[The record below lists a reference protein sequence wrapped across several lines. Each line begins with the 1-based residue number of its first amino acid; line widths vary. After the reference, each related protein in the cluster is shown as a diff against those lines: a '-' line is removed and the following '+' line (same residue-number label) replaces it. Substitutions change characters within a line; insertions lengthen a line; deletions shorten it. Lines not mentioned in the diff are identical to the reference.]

1 MPERGQRESHSHT
14 EGEVVIFEGTF
25 SWWAAWCMMIWVLCF
40 LASTVLM
47 ILSTRGSA
55 FQIISEEISYVKER
69 EVRPP
74 YGPEEQPVVD
84 ATMREIN
91 QMFAYRLPQ
100 TALFYSLA
108 GSSLG
113 LFTVSYFSSFVLLED
128 TDQGPKRVVDIGFL
142 ISKGVNVYMGRT
154 IPVILALLFLG
165 GWYVMGTAGPRAVA
179 CFAVGAALNLLSA
192 QVGVSVTVQGQTRLA
207 HALGLELFD
216 ALQIGVRTG
225 SIGGLLAT
233 SLALGGMAGMW
244 LLIQVSFAMRVGG
257 GIFSKGA
264 DIGADLVSDME
275 EARFEEDQKLFE
287 LQRKMAELEEDRKE
301 RAKHGLEGDD
311 EDMMEELRK
320 MEDQMQDIASQLH
333 PIDYFD
339 TVGEAINDVSG
350 TCADLFESMVLIL
363 GTCAIIGVKGS
374 PVPHFNAG
382 LPFWIIASG
391 KVGCSLVAYF
401 VHVHE
406 RFTARRIRW
415 SLRAN
420 LLLVIGLVQLVQ
432 VLVSFQEYLAGTIS
446 FERFGHFCV
455 ISLMGQVIPEVC
467 VLLGEF
473 FTSTDYSP
481 VRSLAMNADLGIVQ
495 VVLQGFGQGFFST
508 GLPAVVIITC
518 VVATWRLEQ
527 HYGLALLS
535 ASSVSGTGFQGGI
548 ASFGAI
554 ATNAHKIIHL
564 TTYHPMSR
572 HRANICAALGDTTA
586 HAGNTISAV
595 NAFSAVFNIALTLL
609 AQAYTELDINY
620 MNVTGSILSS
630 YSQAGLVLGVVMTFA
645 FAANTMIS
653 CLQTAQAF
661 AKYVAQYE
669 IGKIAQLPFPQSHV
683 RPLKKLASFGTIT
696 SMRMTISPI
705 INSLACPMIGGFF
718 LGVKGLLF
726 MISGSNVLVLC
737 LSIFLINSGQSWV
750 AARTG
755 WTGWDVGR
763 LHLSSGRKF
772 VLFGLLRDKDG
783 NVIGPDSPHY
793 ANLGIGETIGGPF
806 EDTTG
811 PAMNNFIKFVTGGPG
826 RLYDELPTNTWPF
839 GFASVVGSLS
849 LVFFSRVGLDLLL
862 KGLGSFL
869 QRRKK
874 MQAYEDGDFLRTL
887 RVKRAREIAK
897 QRAELK
903 EAISKLGGHIQVID
917 GSRTPSAVT
926 PELLSEVFDACY
938 APTQLKHG
946 NFENRKGDPRY
957 PRQEPTQRDVFG
969 RLREMCFDCQVR
981 PHQGLLHSAGRTDS
995 SSNTAGSR
1003 PPRRA
1008 DPWWRVVL
1016 HQSRADLWP
1025 VLGVQRGTAR
1035 PAIFALRVLL
1045 LCSHRTRHPP
1055 RLRVRALGK
1064 KRPDRYD
1071 GYECPA
1077 RRIEPGNGGGGVCQV
1092 QRRRGFNPV
1101 PTSSYHF
1108 IPDEALREEVT
1119 QLAREAAKQPTG
1131 VSVNTRCALMGSVLS
1146 GQCLGS
1152 NDLLALS
1159 VSTAVTVRTPFS
1171 HGSLV
1176 GIFEG
1181 QLTQKYEIL
1190 RQRLQG
1196 KTFLVRGKSEQK
1208 SLFVAKESHEKDP
1221 YAIADLRKEFD
1232 YLKRILEASL
1242 QHPNIS
1248 KVLEL
1253 VLGKELEEGQ
1263 WTDRLYVISELAAGS
1278 DLLQYMKKMIEHQRT
1293 LREDWMAKVLH
1304 QIMSGVAYLHSERV
1318 VHNDLKPDNIL
1329 CIQEFQPDSPD
1340 LVPWVTLTDFGCAKV
1355 RDEEDFVCGDPRY
1368 QSPETL
1374 RALVAHL
1381 KGQIGYQADIW
1392 SLGVTLFE
1400 LLSGGV
1406 MPFIY
1411 EAVHLNDV
1419 THNAA
1424 RWEKLK
1430 VEVMEKEPAAGH
1442 HSLSE
1447 ENLARLELKKTKGMA
1462 HTLLLNA
1469 MAMKLQRSHY
1479 EESWKVFQT
1488 IDADNDGSLSLE
1500 EFQQA
1505 FELLAGSPTSGS
1517 LCKSP
1522 MTRDDPQGAWL
1533 EHIFKMA
1540 DIDKNG
1546 RLNFPEFVAVT
1557 FDWNTLERSVLDGIL
1572 KRLFNQ
1578 LDRDGNGQDRRI

>member
-55 FQIISEEISYVKER
+55 FQIISEEISYVKE
-69 EVRPP
+69 VRPP

-113 LFTVSYFSSFVLLED
+113 LFTVSYFSSFVLLE
-128 TDQGPKRVVDIGFL
+128 DQGPKRVVDIGFL

-244 LLIQVSFAMRVGG
+244 LLIQDTLSLSGFGSGASIVSFAMRVGG

-750 AARTG
+750 AAR
-755 WTGWDVGR
+755 
-763 LHLSSGRKF
+763 KF

-811 PAMNNFIKFVTGGPG
+811 PAMNNFIKFVAVFAFVTGGPG

-874 MQAYEDGDFLRTL
+874 MQAYEEG
-887 RVKRAREIAK
+887 E
-897 QRAELK
+897 E
-903 EAISKLGGHIQVID
+903 
-917 GSRTPSAVT
+917 PP
-926 PELLSEVFDACY
+926 PE
-938 APTQLKHG
+938 
-946 NFENRKGDPRY
+946 
-957 PRQEPTQRDVFG
+957 
-969 RLREMCFDCQVR
+969 
-981 PHQGLLHSAGRTDS
+981 
-995 SSNTAGSR
+995 
-1003 PPRRA
+1003 
-1008 DPWWRVVL
+1008 
-1016 HQSRADLWP
+1016 
-1025 VLGVQRGTAR
+1025 
-1035 PAIFALRVLL
+1035 
-1045 LCSHRTRHPP
+1045 
-1055 RLRVRALGK
+1055 
-1064 KRPDRYD
+1064 
-1071 GYECPA
+1071 
-1077 RRIEPGNGGGGVCQV
+1077 
-1092 QRRRGFNPV
+1092 
-1101 PTSSYHF
+1101 
-1108 IPDEALREEVT
+1108 
-1119 QLAREAAKQPTG
+1119 
-1131 VSVNTRCALMGSVLS
+1131 
-1146 GQCLGS
+1146 
-1152 NDLLALS
+1152 
-1159 VSTAVTVRTPFS
+1159 
-1171 HGSLV
+1171 
-1176 GIFEG
+1176 
-1181 QLTQKYEIL
+1181 
-1190 RQRLQG
+1190 
-1196 KTFLVRGKSEQK
+1196 
-1208 SLFVAKESHEKDP
+1208 EKDEFE
-1221 YAIADLRKEFD
+1221 DL
-1232 YLKRILEASL
+1232 
-1242 QHPNIS
+1242 
-1248 KVLEL
+1248 
-1253 VLGKELEEGQ
+1253 
-1263 WTDRLYVISELAAGS
+1263 
-1278 DLLQYMKKMIEHQRT
+1278 
-1293 LREDWMAKVLH
+1293 
-1304 QIMSGVAYLHSERV
+1304 
-1318 VHNDLKPDNIL
+1318 
-1329 CIQEFQPDSPD
+1329 
-1340 LVPWVTLTDFGCAKV
+1340 
-1355 RDEEDFVCGDPRY
+1355 
-1368 QSPETL
+1368 
-1374 RALVAHL
+1374 
-1381 KGQIGYQADIW
+1381 
-1392 SLGVTLFE
+1392 
-1400 LLSGGV
+1400 
-1406 MPFIY
+1406 
-1411 EAVHLNDV
+1411 
-1419 THNAA
+1419 
-1424 RWEKLK
+1424 
-1430 VEVMEKEPAAGH
+1430 
-1442 HSLSE
+1442 
-1447 ENLARLELKKTKGMA
+1447 
-1462 HTLLLNA
+1462 
-1469 MAMKLQRSHY
+1469 
-1479 EESWKVFQT
+1479 
-1488 IDADNDGSLSLE
+1488 
-1500 EFQQA
+1500 
-1505 FELLAGSPTSGS
+1505 
-1517 LCKSP
+1517 
-1522 MTRDDPQGAWL
+1522 
-1533 EHIFKMA
+1533 
-1540 DIDKNG
+1540 
-1546 RLNFPEFVAVT
+1546 
-1557 FDWNTLERSVLDGIL
+1557 
-1572 KRLFNQ
+1572 
-1578 LDRDGNGQDRRI
+1578 